1 MMRSAM
7 AFSSIVHSPYIS
19 LQIQVQTNA
28 LQSPA
33 TPLIIIQHKSNPF
46 HLNSKKYIYS
56 ARASRKDHPTGQKGG
71 ASPWHLAIMLAK
83 KRMNRKAVMKCP
95 SWHIPPR
102 IWRNY
107 APGAHIIFPILPV
120 PQDGGDDRCAVNWRI
135 GIHGPDDKLQLALD
149 PHCHVRRL
157 AHLEHNK

>member
-1 MMRSAM
+1 MLMMRSAM

-46 HLNSKKYIYS
+46 HLNSKKNIYS

-95 SWHIPPR
+95 IWHIPPPHLKELCTR
-102 IWRNY
+102 GPYYFSYITCPSGWWR
-107 APGAHIIFPILPV
+107 
-120 PQDGGDDRCAVNWRI
+120 R
-135 GIHGPDDKLQLALD
+135 
-149 PHCHVRRL
+149 
-157 AHLEHNK
+157 